1 MSNLKTEKGIGL
13 ILKNNDYSNKNHQ
26 QEEKNYEDKNLLCVA
41 DVILQALNEQTE
53 NWKWHCTSVKKR
65 LLRTSAVRPHSDCC
79 CHSGQLV
86 WETQIHLG
94 GLFDHVWAKKART
107 FSWEWRV
114 CYMRWYAA
122 YTWWF
127 LFIGS
132 KAIRMITQTLELTHK
147 GFSPQLVGHK
157 DDPSFQQQRGKNTHH
172 LSYTQAVEQTFQVH
186 MLQSGV
192 HGPP

>member
-1 MSNLKTEKGIGL
+1 MLFYRLWMSRRKTGS
-13 ILKNNDYSNKNHQ
+13 DTAHQ
-26 QEEKNYEDKNLLCVA
+26 WKRGYWEHLL
-41 DVILQALNEQTE
+41 LGHTQ
-53 NWKWHCTSVKKR
+53 
-65 LLRTSAVRPHSDCC
+65 DCC
-79 CHSGQLV
+79 CHSGLLV
-86 WETQIHLG
+86 LETQIHLG

-127 LFIGS
+127 IFIGS
-132 KAIRMITQTLELTHK
+132 KASRMITQTLELTHK
-147 GFSPQLVGHK
+147 GFSPQLVSHK
-157 DDPSFQQQRGKNTHH
+157 DDPSFQQQRGKNTYH

-192 HGPP
+192 HGPS